1 MPNFNWSRRRIDSG
15 RRGSVVTLGSL
26 GHDVPIKAVLFD
38 LGNTLVGYY
47 ESAEFPSV
55 LRRCLRECSQ
65 AQGWS
70 GHAGR
75 EETLFEHA
83 LQLNTERSDFA
94 VRPLGE
100 RLRELFEP
108 HVTLGDV
115 MLSSLGAAF
124 LKPIFDLA
132 RLDPQAFIV
141 LESLRRR
148 GIKTAIV
155 SNTPWGSPASAWRSE
170 LARHGLLER
179 VDAVVFCVDVG
190 WRKPHRAPFERAL
203 ALLDVGPTDAVF
215 VGDDPRWDVVGAQN
229 AGVRPVLLG
238 SSASAPGLNV
248 IQNLEDILSFVD
260 QAPV

>member
-1 MPNFNWSRRRIDSG
+1 MSLRRAAHLG
-15 RRGSVVTLGSL
+15 TLCSL

-65 AQGWS
+65 AQGRS
-70 GHAGR
+70 GNAGR

-83 LQLNTERSDFA
+83 LQLNTERPDCA

-108 HVTLGDV
+108 HVSLDDV
-115 MLSSLGAAF
+115 MLSGLGAAF

-155 SNTPWGSPASAWRSE
+155 SNTPWGSPASAWRTE

-203 ALLDVGPTDAVF
+203 ALLDVGPMDAVF

-238 SSASAPGLNV
+238 SSASAPGLQV
-248 IQNLEDILSFVD
+248 IQNLEDILSVVD
-260 QAPV
+260 RAPV

>member
-1 MPNFNWSRRRIDSG
+1 MAHN
-15 RRGSVVTLGSL
+15 
-26 GHDVPIKAVLFD
+26 VPIKAVLFD

-47 ESAEFPSV
+47 EATEFPSV

-70 GHAGR
+70 GDAGR
-75 EETLFEHA
+75 EETLFERA
-83 LQLNTERSDFA
+83 VQLNTERPDCA

-108 HVTLGDV
+108 HVSVDDV
-115 MLSSLGAAF
+115 TLSSLGAAF

-132 RLDPQAFIV
+132 RLDPQALIV

-155 SNTPWGSPASAWRSE
+155 SNTPWGSPASAWRTE

-190 WRKPHRAPFERAL
+190 WRKPHRAPFDRAL
-203 ALLDVGPTDAVF
+203 ALLDVAPADAVF

-238 SSASAPGLNV
+238 SSAHAQGLTA
-248 IQNLEDILSFVD
+248 IQNLEDILSVVD
-260 QAPV
+260 EAPV

>member
-1 MPNFNWSRRRIDSG
+1 MRWTPTPASRSRVQPARVIANV
-15 RRGSVVTLGSL
+15 RQLG
-26 GHDVPIKAVLFD
+26 DDMPIKAVLFD

-47 ESAEFPSV
+47 EPAEFPSV
-55 LRRCLRECSQ
+55 LRRCLRECSG
-65 AQGWS
+65 AGLV
-70 GHAGR
+70 GDAGR
-75 EETLFEHA
+75 EETLFQHA
-83 LQLNTERSDFA
+83 LQLNTERPDFA

-108 HVTLGDV
+108 QVSLGDV
-115 MLSSLGAAF
+115 MLSSLSAAF

-141 LESLRRR
+141 LELLRRR

-190 WRKPHRAPFERAL
+190 WRKPHRALFERAL

-215 VGDDPRWDVVGAQN
+215 VRDDPRWDVVGAQN